1 MTNLQPESVSRE
13 TLMSKYFP
21 GQEDAIRAYAEFLTT
36 AGIERGLIGPREGER
51 IWERHIFNCL
61 PVTQLLPQGASL
73 FDIGSGA
80 GLPGIVIA
88 LARPDLKVTLIEP
101 LERRVE
107 FLNEA
112 VAAIAA
118 GGVEIEVIR
127 GRAQDVKKSA
137 DFVTARAVAPM
148 EKLKKMSWHMVKTG
162 GSLLAMKGESAANEM
177 VGIKGAELHEIKL
190 EGIELGRVISV
201 RKGSLISAEISAWLI
216 HVKQAI
222 ARARQRSSAS
232 GG

>member
-1 MTNLQPESVSRE
+1 MTNLQPESDPSEVSRE
-13 TLMSKYFP
+13 TFISRYFP

-118 GGVEIEVIR
+118 AGVEIEVIR

-190 EGIELGRVISV
+190 EGIELGRIISV
-201 RKGSLISAEISAWLI
+201 RKGSVISA
-216 HVKQAI
+216 
-222 ARARQRSSAS
+222 
-232 GG
+232 

>member
-13 TLMSKYFP
+13 TLINKYFP
-21 GQEDAIRAYAEFLTT
+21 GQEGAIRAYAEFLTT

-118 GGVEIEVIR
+118 GGFEIEVIR

-162 GSLLAMKGESAANEM
+162 GSLLAMKGESAATEM

-201 RKGSLISAEISAWLI
+201 RKGSLISA
-216 HVKQAI
+216 
-222 ARARQRSSAS
+222 
-232 GG
+232 

>member
-13 TLMSKYFP
+13 TSIQKYFP
-21 GQEDAIRAYAEFLTT
+21 GQEGAIRTYAELLTT

-148 EKLKKMSWHMVKTG
+148 EKLKKMCWHMVKTG

-177 VGIKGAELHEIKL
+177 VGVKGAELHEIKL

-201 RKGSLISAEISAWLI
+201 RKGSLISA
-216 HVKQAI
+216 
-222 ARARQRSSAS
+222 
-232 GG
+232 

>member
-1 MTNLQPESVSRE
+1 MENLQPESVSSERVSRE
-13 TLMSKYFP
+13 TLTRETLIAKYFP
-21 GQEDAIRAYAEFLTT
+21 GQEGSIVAFAEFLVG

-51 IWERHIFNCL
+51 IWDRHIFNCL
-61 PVTQLLPQGASL
+61 PVTQLLPNGASL

-88 LARPDLKVTLIEP
+88 LARPDLQVTLIEP

-112 VAAIAA
+112 VAAIPDLPFPIQ
-118 GGVEIEVIR
+118 VLR

-137 DFVTARAVAPM
+137 DFVTARAVAPL

-162 GSLLAMKGESAANEM
+162 GSLLAMKGESAASEM
-177 VGIKGAELHEIKL
+177 VGVKGAELHEIKL
-190 EGIELGRVISV
+190 EGIELGRIISV
-201 RKGSLISAEISAWLI
+201 GKGA
-216 HVKQAI
+216 
-222 ARARQRSSAS
+222 
-232 GG
+232 

>member
-1 MTNLQPESVSRE
+1 MENLQPESVSSEGVSRE
-13 TLMSKYFP
+13 TLIAKYFP
-21 GQEDAIRAYAEFLTT
+21 GQEGSIEAFAEFLVG

-51 IWERHIFNCL
+51 IWDRHIFNCL
-61 PVTQLLPQGASL
+61 PVTQLLPTGASL

-88 LARPDLKVTLIEP
+88 LARPDLQVTLIEP

-112 VAAIAA
+112 VAAITDLPFPIQ
-118 GGVEIEVIR
+118 VLR

-137 DFVTARAVAPM
+137 DFVTARAVAPL

-162 GSLLAMKGESAANEM
+162 GSLLAMKGESAASEM
-177 VGIKGAELHEIKL
+177 VGVKGAELHEIKL
-190 EGIELGRVISV
+190 DGIELGRIISI
-201 RKGSLISAEISAWLI
+201 RKGA
-216 HVKQAI
+216 
-222 ARARQRSSAS
+222 
-232 GG
+232 

>member
-1 MTNLQPESVSRE
+1 MEHSVEGLVGR
-13 TLMSKYFP
+13 YFP
-21 GQEDAIRAYAEFLTT
+21 ERQAEIRAYAEFLTT

-51 IWERHIFNCL
+51 MWERHIFNCL

-107 FLNEA
+107 FLKEA
-112 VAAIAA
+112 TEGLGID
-118 GGVEIEVIR
+118 VIR

-137 DFVTARAVAPM
+137 DYVTARAVAPL
-148 EKLKKMSWHMVKTG
+148 EKLKKISWHMVKTG
-162 GSLLAMKGESAANEM
+162 GALLAMKGESAATEM
-177 VGIKGAELHEIKL
+177 VGVKNAVLHEIDL
-190 EGIELGRVISV
+190 EGIGLGRIIEL
-201 RKGSLISAEISAWLI
+201 RKGA
-216 HVKQAI
+216 
-222 ARARQRSSAS
+222 
-232 GG
+232 

>member
-1 MTNLQPESVSRE
+1 MVEAVSRE
-13 TLMSKYFP
+13 TLIERYFP
-21 GQEDAIRAYAEFLTT
+21 SSKAEILAYADFLTT

-51 IWERHIFNCL
+51 IWDRHIFNCL
-61 PVTQLLPQGASL
+61 PVTQLLPEGASL

-107 FLNEA
+107 FLKE
-112 VAAIAA
+112 VTA
-118 GGVEIEVIR
+118 GTSIEVIR

-137 DFVTARAVAPM
+137 DFVTARAVAPL

-162 GSLLAMKGESAANEM
+162 GSLLAMKGESAAAEM
-177 VGIKGAELHEIKL
+177 EGVKGATLHEITL
-190 EGIELGRVISV
+190 DGIELSRIVAIK
-201 RKGSLISAEISAWLI
+201 KGA
-216 HVKQAI
+216 
-222 ARARQRSSAS
+222 
-232 GG
+232 

>member
-1 MTNLQPESVSRE
+1 MSASDVSRE
-13 TLMSKYFP
+13 TLIERYFP
-21 GQEDAIRAYAEFLTT
+21 ERLDEIAAYAHFLTT
-36 AGIERGLIGPREGER
+36 SGIERGLIGPREGER

-88 LARPDLKVTLIEP
+88 LARPDLSVTLIEP
-101 LERRVE
+101 LERRVA

-112 VAAIAA
+112 VEGLNLKINNM
-118 GGVEIEVIR
+118 EVIR

-137 DFVTARAVAPM
+137 DFVTARAVAPL

-162 GSLLAMKGESAANEM
+162 GSLLAMKGESASSEM
-177 VGIKGAELHEIKL
+177 EGVKGATLHEITL
-190 EGIELGRVISV
+190 EGIGLGRIVAV
-201 RKGSLISAEISAWLI
+201 KKGA
-216 HVKQAI
+216 
-222 ARARQRSSAS
+222 
-232 GG
+232 

>member
-13 TLMSKYFP
+13 TLTTQYFP

-61 PVTQLLPQGASL
+61 PVTQLLPQGSSL

-201 RKGSLISAEISAWLI
+201 RKGSLISA
-216 HVKQAI
+216 
-222 ARARQRSSAS
+222 
-232 GG
+232 

>member
-1 MTNLQPESVSRE
+1 MTNLQPESDPSQVSRE
-13 TLMSKYFP
+13 TYIRKYFP
-21 GQEDAIRAYAEFLTT
+21 GQEEAIRAYAEFLIT

-112 VAAIAA
+112 VSAITA

-162 GSLLAMKGESAANEM
+162 GSLLAMKGESAASEM

-201 RKGSLISAEISAWLI
+201 RKGSVISA
-216 HVKQAI
+216 
-222 ARARQRSSAS
+222 
-232 GG
+232 

>member
-1 MTNLQPESVSRE
+1 MAEAVSRE
-13 TLMSKYFP
+13 TLIERYFP
-21 GQEDAIRAYAEFLTT
+21 SSKEAILAYAEFLSN

-107 FLNEA
+107 FLKEA
-112 VAAIAA
+112 TA
-118 GGVEIEVIR
+118 GSSIEVIR
-127 GRAQDVKKSA
+127 GRAQDIKKSA
-137 DFVTARAVAPM
+137 DFVTARAVAPL

-162 GSLLAMKGESAANEM
+162 GSLLAMKGESASVEM
-177 VGIKGAELHEIKL
+177 EGVKGASLHEITL
-190 EGIELGRVISV
+190 DGIEMGRIVAIK
-201 RKGSLISAEISAWLI
+201 KGA
-216 HVKQAI
+216 
-222 ARARQRSSAS
+222 
-232 GG
+232 

>member
-1 MTNLQPESVSRE
+1 MSASDVSRE
-13 TLMSKYFP
+13 TLIERYFP
-21 GQEDAIRAYAEFLTT
+21 ERLDEIAAYAHFLTT

-73 FDIGSGA
+73 VDIGSGA

-88 LARPDLKVTLIEP
+88 LARPDLSVTLIEP
-101 LERRVE
+101 LERRVA

-112 VAAIAA
+112 VEGLNLKINNM
-118 GGVEIEVIR
+118 EVIR

-137 DFVTARAVAPM
+137 DFVTARAVAPL

-162 GSLLAMKGESAANEM
+162 GSLLAMKGESASAEM
-177 VGIKGAELHEIKL
+177 EGVKGATLHEITL
-190 EGIELGRVISV
+190 DGIGLGRIVAIK
-201 RKGSLISAEISAWLI
+201 KGA
-216 HVKQAI
+216 
-222 ARARQRSSAS
+222 
-232 GG
+232 

>member
-1 MTNLQPESVSRE
+1 MENLQPESVSSEGVSSVGVSRE
-13 TLMSKYFP
+13 TLIAKYFP
-21 GQEDAIRAYAEFLTT
+21 GQEGSIEAFAEFLVG

-51 IWERHIFNCL
+51 IWDRHIFNCL
-61 PVTQLLPQGASL
+61 PVTQLLPTGASL

-88 LARPDLKVTLIEP
+88 LARPDLQVTLIEP

-112 VAAIAA
+112 VAAITDLPFPIQ
-118 GGVEIEVIR
+118 VLR

-137 DFVTARAVAPM
+137 DFVTARAVAPL

-162 GSLLAMKGESAANEM
+162 GSLLAMKGESAATEM
-177 VGIKGAELHEIKL
+177 VGVKGAELHEIKL
-190 EGIELGRVISV
+190 DGIELGRIISI
-201 RKGSLISAEISAWLI
+201 RKGA
-216 HVKQAI
+216 
-222 ARARQRSSAS
+222 
-232 GG
+232 

>member
-1 MTNLQPESVSRE
+1 MEQSVEGLVGR
-13 TLMSKYFP
+13 YFP
-21 GQEDAIRAYAEFLTT
+21 ERQEEICAFAQFLTT

-61 PVTQLLPQGASL
+61 PVTQLLPQNASL

-107 FLNEA
+107 FLKEA
-112 VAAIAA
+112 TE
-118 GGVEIEVIR
+118 GLDIEVIR

-137 DFVTARAVAPM
+137 EYVTARAVAPL
-148 EKLKKMSWHMVKTG
+148 EKLKKISWHMVKTG
-162 GSLLAMKGESAANEM
+162 GALLAMKGESAATEM
-177 VGIKGAELHEIKL
+177 VGIKNAVLHEIEL
-190 EGIELGRVISV
+190 EGIGLGRIVEL
-201 RKGSLISAEISAWLI
+201 RKPS
-216 HVKQAI
+216 
-222 ARARQRSSAS
+222 
-232 GG
+232 